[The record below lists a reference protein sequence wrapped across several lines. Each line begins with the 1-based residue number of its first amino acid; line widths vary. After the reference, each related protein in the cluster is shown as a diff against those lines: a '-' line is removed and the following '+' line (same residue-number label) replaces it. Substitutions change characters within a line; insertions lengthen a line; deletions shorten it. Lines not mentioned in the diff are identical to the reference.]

1 MAATDLHN
9 SNTGPTRKRVCLQVL
24 PSLIAG
30 GVERGTVDVAQALVN
45 AGWTA
50 LVASTGGPMVREL
63 ERVGAKHITLPLK
76 SKSPLNIRRNV
87 DALADVM
94 REHHVSVVHAR
105 SRAPAWSAKR
115 AAERLGVPFV
125 TTFHGTYGLGPFGLK
140 KIYNRVMASG
150 DLVIA
155 ISEFIRD
162 HVIGHYG
169 VPADKIRLIHRG
181 VDTQSFD
188 PAAVT
193 SVRLIQLAQKWRL
206 SESTRVI
213 MLPGRISGWKG
224 HRLLI
229 DALADLKRR
238 DPSLTDLRCMMV
250 GPTETPGL
258 VDALLSYAEERGV
271 SGWVQIVQDCN
282 DIPAAY
288 MITDVAVSAS
298 TDPEAFGR
306 VVAEAQAMGRPV
318 VAPAH
323 GAAPEIIEP
332 GVTGWL
338 FTPRDPVSLADALER
353 ALVLTLDERERLA
366 ARAMERVRSKF
377 NKTDM
382 CAKTLA
388 VYEEVLASEK
398 MT

>member
-1 MAATDLHN
+1 MGTAP
-9 SNTGPTRKRVCLQVL
+9 GQKRVCLQVL
-24 PSLIAG
+24 PALVAG
-30 GVERGTVDVAQALVN
+30 GVERGAIDVAQSLAQ

-50 LVASTGGPMVREL
+50 LVASAGGPMAREL
-63 ERVGAKHITLPLK
+63 ERAGATHITLPLK
-76 SKSPLNIRRNV
+76 TKNPLAVRANAERLAEVIKTHNV
-87 DALADVM
+87 SL
-94 REHHVSVVHAR
+94 VHAR
-105 SRAPAWSAKR
+105 SRAPAWSAR
-115 AAERLGVPFV
+115 LAAQKMNVPFV

-140 KIYNRVMASG
+140 KIYNRVMAEG

-155 ISEFIRD
+155 ISEFIRT
-162 HVIGHYG
+162 HLITEYG
-169 VPADKIRLIHRG
+169 VPSERIRLIYRG
-181 VDTQSFD
+181 VDLQQFD

-206 SESTRVI
+206 SESTPVV

-229 DALADLKRR
+229 DALAIMKTREPAR
-238 DPSLTDLRCMMV
+238 NIRCMMV
-250 GPTETPGL
+250 GPAENPSTA
-258 VDALLSYAEERGV
+258 DSLLSYADTKGV
-271 SGWVQIVQDCN
+271 GGWVQIVQDCN
-282 DIPAAY
+282 DLPAAY
-288 MITDVAVSAS
+288 NITDVAVSAS

-338 FTPRDPVSLADALER
+338 FTPKDPQSLADALAR
-353 ALVLTLDERERLA
+353 ALSLTQDEREKLA
-366 ARAMERVRSKF
+366 ARASERVRKMF
-377 NKTDM
+377 DKAEM

-388 VYEEVLASEK
+388 VYEEALA
-398 MT
+398 MRTRA